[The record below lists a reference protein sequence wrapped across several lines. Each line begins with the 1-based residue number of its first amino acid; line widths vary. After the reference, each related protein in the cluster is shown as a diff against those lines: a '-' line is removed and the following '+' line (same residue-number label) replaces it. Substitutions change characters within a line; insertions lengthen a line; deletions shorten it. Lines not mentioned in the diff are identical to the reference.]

1 MKKHVNL
8 SRTEYL
14 VNEVMERDETECRL
28 NREYL
33 EKDAN
38 KFIDI
43 CKNKINNCG
52 SILTYQED

>member
-14 VNEVMERDETECRL
+14 VNEVMERDETECQL

-43 CKNKINNCG
+43 CKNKINNG
-52 SILTYQED
+52 YSILMY

>member
-1 MKKHVNL
+1 MKKKHVNL

-14 VNEVMERDETECRL
+14 VNEVMERDETECKL

-33 EKDAN
+33 EEDAN

-43 CKNKINNCG
+43 CKNKINKYC
-52 SILTYQED
+52 SILMY

>member
-14 VNEVMERDETECRL
+14 VNEVMERDETECKL

-33 EKDAN
+33 EEDAN
-38 KFIDI
+38 KFINI
-43 CKNKINNCG
+43 CKNKSNNCC
-52 SILTYQED
+52 SILMY

>member
-14 VNEVMERDETECRL
+14 VNEVMVRDETECQL

-33 EKDAN
+33 EEDTN
-38 KFIDI
+38 KFIYI
-43 CKNKINNCG
+43 CKNKINNG
-52 SILTYQED
+52 YSILMY

>member
-14 VNEVMERDETECRL
+14 VNEVMEKDEKLGQL
-28 NREYL
+28 NKEYL
-33 EKDAN
+33 EEDAN

-43 CKNKINNCG
+43 CKNKINNCC
-52 SILTYQED
+52 SILMY

>member
-8 SRTEYL
+8 SRNEYL
-14 VNEVMERDETECRL
+14 NDIMERHEKSCQL
-28 NREYL
+28 NKEYL
-33 EKDAN
+33 DEDAN

-52 SILTYQED
+52 SILMY